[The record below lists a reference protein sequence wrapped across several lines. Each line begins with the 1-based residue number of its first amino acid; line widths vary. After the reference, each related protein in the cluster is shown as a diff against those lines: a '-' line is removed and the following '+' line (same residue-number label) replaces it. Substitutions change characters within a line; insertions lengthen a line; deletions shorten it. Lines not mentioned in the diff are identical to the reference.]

1 MSAKTKIVVVK
12 AKELIYTA
20 LFVCLGIILILL
32 LIFMFAPEEKS
43 TKTSAG
49 VYTPGVY
56 TSTIALGDNT
66 LDVAVSVD
74 ADHITSVSLNHLSD
88 SVSAMYPLLEPSL
101 EEINAQLENI
111 SSIDDLKLNSENKY
125 TGLIL
130 QQAIKNALSKA
141 KSRQSSILKRKNFTA
156 PAYPLTRPIRSS
168 RLLNLHHS
176 AFANLLSVKPQSN
189 QPLGHPGGR
198 IS

>member
-1 MSAKTKIVVVK
+1 
-12 AKELIYTA
+12 
-20 LFVCLGIILILL
+20 
-32 LIFMFAPEEKS
+32 MFAPEEKS
-43 TKTSAG
+43 IKTSAG

-141 KSRQSSILKRKNFTA
+141 KS
-156 PAYPLTRPIRSS
+156 
-168 RLLNLHHS
+168 
-176 AFANLLSVKPQSN
+176 
-189 QPLGHPGGR
+189 
-198 IS
+198 

>member
-88 SVSAMYPLLEPSL
+88 SVMYPLLEPSL

-111 SSIDDLKLNSENKY
+111 SSIDDLKLNSETKY

-141 KSRQSSILKRKNFTA
+141 KS
-156 PAYPLTRPIRSS
+156 
-168 RLLNLHHS
+168 
-176 AFANLLSVKPQSN
+176 
-189 QPLGHPGGR
+189 
-198 IS
+198 

>member
-32 LIFMFAPEEKS
+32 LIFMFAPEEK
-43 TKTSAG
+43 TSAG

-56 TSTIALGDNT
+56 TSTITLGDNT

-101 EEINAQLENI
+101 EEINAQLEQI
-111 SSIDDLKLNSENKY
+111 SSIDDLKLNTENKY

-141 KSRQSSILKRKNFTA
+141 KS
-156 PAYPLTRPIRSS
+156 
-168 RLLNLHHS
+168 
-176 AFANLLSVKPQSN
+176 
-189 QPLGHPGGR
+189 
-198 IS
+198 

>member
-49 VYTPGVY
+49 VYT
-56 TSTIALGDNT
+56 STITLGDNT

-74 ADHITSVSLNHLSD
+74 TDHITSVSLNHLSD
-88 SVSAMYPLLEPSL
+88 SVSAMYPLIEPSL
-101 EEINAQLENI
+101 EEINAQLEQI
-111 SSIDDLKLNSENKY
+111 SSIDDLKLNAENKY

-141 KSRQSSILKRKNFTA
+141 KS
-156 PAYPLTRPIRSS
+156 
-168 RLLNLHHS
+168 
-176 AFANLLSVKPQSN
+176 
-189 QPLGHPGGR
+189 
-198 IS
+198 

>member
-1 MSAKTKIVVVK
+1 MSTKTKIVVVK

-43 TKTSAG
+43 IKTNAG
-49 VYTPGVY
+49 IYTPGVY
-56 TSTIALGDNT
+56 TSTIALGDTT

-74 ADHITSVSLNHLSD
+74 TDHITSVSLNHLSD

-101 EEINAQLENI
+101 EEINSQLEKI
-111 SSIDDLKLNSENKY
+111 SSIDDIKLNTENKY
-125 TGLIL
+125 TGRIL

-141 KSRQSSILKRKNFTA
+141 KS
-156 PAYPLTRPIRSS
+156 
-168 RLLNLHHS
+168 
-176 AFANLLSVKPQSN
+176 
-189 QPLGHPGGR
+189 
-198 IS
+198 